1 MILGTQAITVK
12 RSGAG
17 GEDDYHNPIP
27 GPPTSAVVQGCS
39 VQPAAGSEY
48 VDDRSATT
56 IDYVAFV
63 PISADV
69 TETDTVGYLG
79 DDYAID
85 GPVQRWAV
93 GTPLDHLVLLLTRTE
108 G

>member
-1 MILGTQAITVK
+1 MNLGTQTITIK
-12 RSGAG
+12 RPSDG
-17 GEDDYHNPIP
+17 GEDEYHNPIP
-27 GPPTSAVVQGCS
+27 GAPVSTVVQGCS

-56 IDYVAFV
+56 ITYVAYV
-63 PISADV
+63 PIEADV
-69 TETDTVGYLG
+69 TETDTIGYLG
-79 DDYAID
+79 RDYAID

-93 GTPLDHLVLLLTRTE
+93 GTPLDHLVLLLKRSE